1 MNQREIEYFARKE
14 QDARDDREAATKY
27 CEHEVDGPRRN
38 VTVDIEGSQI
48 TAILCADCELPIQLD
63 PDLHDNF
70 NYEVTVYATG
80 VPMVLVSTQEWEL
93 TEPGF
98 PEQLVD
104 VFHELT
110 AEGADL

>member
-38 VTVDIEGSQI
+38 VTVDIEDGHI
-48 TAILCADCELPIQLD
+48 TAILCADCELPVQLD

-70 NYEVTVYATG
+70 SYEVTVYATG
-80 VPMVLVSTQEWEL
+80 VPMVMVSTYEWEL

-98 PEQLVD
+98 PEHLVD

-110 AEGADL
+110 VEEADV